1 MLLGASLMMQNRA
14 PLELRQILPVPLELG
29 LGSWESSQVAL
40 GGYDLVSVFYGK
52 LKIPLELQ
60 EESHCSS

>member
-1 MLLGASLMMQNRA
+1 MMQNRA

-40 GGYDLVSVFYGK
+40 GG
-52 LKIPLELQ
+52 
-60 EESHCSS
+60 